1 MKVTNLLFVLGLSV
15 LGFSSLAL
23 AEDKID
29 LDLYQQS
36 INSQSA
42 SFLISYG
49 GRHDFNE
56 SQVLCISK
64 DANNWDYNF
73 PENMRIGEYPNR
85 VEFLENRLVHAHC
98 QFSTRFE
105 SNGPVSNV
113 KLSTSDGQVVDGEL
127 TVFAE
132 ATSGVS
138 RIRPLQMQ
146 VSDAE
151 TLCNARAIEKMQ
163 KLIQQKGNCQ

>member
-1 MKVTNLLFVLGLSV
+1 MKVTNLLSV
-15 LGFSSLAL
+15 FAVAALGFSSLAL
-23 AEDKID
+23 AEDRID
-29 LDLYQQS
+29 LELYQQS
-36 INSQSA
+36 INSQPA
-42 SFLISYG
+42 SLLISYG
-49 GRHDFNE
+49 GSHDFNE
-56 SQVLCISK
+56 TQVLCVNK
-64 DANNWDYNF
+64 DAINWDYNF
-73 PENMRIGEYPNR
+73 PENIRVGEYPNR

-105 SNGPVSNV
+105 SNTPVSNV
-113 KLSTSDGQVVDGEL
+113 KLSTPDGRVVDGEL

-151 TLCNARAIEKMQ
+151 TLCKARAIDKMR